1 MGRTLKKR
9 GNGEGTI
16 YYIESMKKWIGQVTL
31 GRDKDGKQIRKS
43 LYGNTRKEVK
53 DKMDALQRE
62 MQTGKDVSNILS
74 IVDIADEIRELKYN
88 TNSIKRASY
97 IRLGETID
105 IMVKILPF
113 ANIPIQNVTR
123 SLINMQSQ
131 ALTSYSQSVITKVW

>member
-53 DKMDALQRE
+53 DKMDANR
-62 MQTGKDVSNILS
+62 
-74 IVDIADEIRELKYN
+74 
-88 TNSIKRASY
+88 KRC
-97 IRLGETID
+97 
-105 IMVKILPF
+105 K
-113 ANIPIQNVTR
+113 
-123 SLINMQSQ
+123 
-131 ALTSYSQSVITKVW
+131 